1 MKKLK
6 NRYYAFRHGQSRS
19 NVEGIIIS
27 DPQVG
32 TVSYGLTEEGRR
44 QAEAG
49 ARASGLN
56 GAEVLIFTSDFKR
69 ASETAEIVCEVLAA
83 GDVIYDE
90 RLRERSFWEFEGQ
103 SFEKYAD
110 VWIQDA
116 SGPVPEYSGAE
127 SCAAV
132 RSRMWSFVESMEV
145 EYEGRDI
152 VLVSHGDPL
161 VILQTAFDALN
172 PRDHRS
178 IAYIENAECRLLN
191 PAEPDLL
198 VDD

>member
-1 MKKLK
+1 MNKLK

-27 DPQVG
+27 DPLVG
-32 TVSYGLTEEGRR
+32 TVSYGLTEVGRR

-69 ASETAEIVCEVLAA
+69 ASETAEIVRAVLDAEA
-83 GDVIYDE
+83 VIYDE

-103 SFEKYAD
+103 SFHKYAD
-110 VWIQDA
+110 VWILDA
-116 SGPVPEYSGAE
+116 SGPVPEYKGAE
-127 SCAAV
+127 SCDAV
-132 RSRMWSFVESMEV
+132 RARMWSFVESMEAA
-145 EYEGRDI
+145 YENRDI

-161 VILQTAFDALN
+161 MILQTAFSLLR
-172 PRDHRS
+172 PGEHRS
-178 IAYIENAECRLLN
+178 VAYIENAECRVLN